1 MKTRLLSSI
10 AMLTLVGAMLSPALT
25 LATTSAKVANNVA
38 PWLSQ
43 AKLLRHASP
52 TGQMTI
58 SVYLNLRNEAG
69 LRQFLANVG
78 RRGSAQY
85 GHFLTSQQFRSLY
98 SPTLA
103 DVAAVKNFLSARGL
117 RVTHAPANGMY
128 VDATGSVTQVEKAF
142 AVTEN
147 VYGYSTKSLR
157 ANVQAPTIP
166 AALAKTV
173 SFIGGLD
180 ETEALYEPRTAPAA
194 PPGAGYSTPGPCS
207 TYWADHAAT
216 VTPAAHQYGASLP
229 WTPCGYTPP
238 QIRAAYGITPTSQT
252 GAGVRV
258 GVTDAFASPTIL
270 QDVNR
275 FSAHYGLPAM
285 NTTSLQQLVVPG
297 VFNAPE
303 NPNFD
308 PQGWFGEETL
318 DVEWVH
324 AMAPGAKI
332 VYAGAQ
338 RNTAPLDHALIRM
351 IDQHLVDIV
360 TNSWGINGE
369 YPRQYGHVIADERAF
384 MQAAATGITV
394 LFSSGDA
401 GDVAASRGVAQASYP
416 SSSPWVTSVGGTSLA
431 VKNATGVK
439 DEWGWGT
446 YTSKLVGSAPTQTA
460 TTVSGTSWS
469 PWPPAFQYGSGG
481 GTSLHFAQPGYQAG
495 IVPSALA
502 TTTTSSTGTVI
513 QLGSAHRV
521 TPDISMVGDPNTG
534 VLVGETYRI
543 SGDPLV
549 DAGCTPL
556 GGGYEY
562 CERRIGGTSLSSPLL
577 AGVIA
582 LVDQARFDAGKG
594 AIGFLNPAIYSGTPI
609 GAPDSHVAIEDV
621 RPPTSPTAVLR
632 NAENPDG
639 SLTTSLRTINSVP
652 VGTTGAVIEGAD
664 TSLRTT
670 TGYDNV
676 TGLGAPYAPAFVTAL
691 LAKP

>member
-1 MKTRLLSSI
+1 MKSRTLS
-10 AMLTLVGAMLSPALT
+10 ALVFVTLFGAMLSPGVT
-25 LATTSAKVANNVA
+25 LAATSAKVANNTA

-43 AKLLRHASP
+43 AKLVRHANP

-58 SVYLNLRNEAG
+58 SLYLNLRNEAG
-69 LRQFLANVG
+69 LRQFLANVS
-78 RRGSAQY
+78 RPGSAQY
-85 GHFLTSQQFRSLY
+85 RHFLTSQQFRAAY
-98 SPTLA
+98 SPAAATLTS
-103 DVAAVKNFLSARGL
+103 VKSFLSARGL
-117 RVTHAPANGMY
+117 KVTYAPANGMY
-128 VDATGSVTQVEKAF
+128 VDATGSVTQIEKAF

-147 VYGYSTKSLR
+147 VYTYSNKSLR
-157 ANVQAPTIP
+157 ANAQAPTIP
-166 AALAKTV
+166 STLASSV

-180 ETEALYEPRTAPAA
+180 DTEALYQPQLDKAA
-194 PPGAGYSTPGPCS
+194 PPGVGYSTPGPCS
-207 TYWADHAAT
+207 TYWADHSAT
-216 VTPAAHQYGASLP
+216 ITPAAYQYGATLP
-229 WTPCGYTPP
+229 WTPCGYTPQ
-238 QIRAAYGITPTSQT
+238 QIRAAYGIDATGLT

-285 NTTSLQQLVVPG
+285 TTTTLQQLVVPG

-303 NPNFD
+303 NPFFD

-332 VYAGAQ
+332 VYAGSQ
-338 RNTAPLDHALIRM
+338 RNTTPLDHALIHM
-351 IDQHLVDIV
+351 IDNHLVDVV

-369 YPRQYGHVIADERAF
+369 YPHQYGHVIADERAF

-401 GDVAASRGVAQASYP
+401 GDVAASRGIAQASYP

-431 VKNATGVK
+431 VQTAAGAK

-446 YTSKLVGSAPTQTA
+446 YTTKLVGSAPTQTS
-460 TTVSGTSWS
+460 TTVTGTSLS

-495 IVPSALA
+495 VVPNALA
-502 TTTTSSTGTVI
+502 TTTTTSTGQVI
-513 QLGSAHRV
+513 QLGSPHRV

-534 VLVGETYRI
+534 VLVGETYRV
-543 SGDPLV
+543 SGDALI

-556 GGGYEY
+556 GGGQEY
-562 CERRIGGTSLSSPLL
+562 CERRLGGTSLSSPLL

-582 LVDQARFDAGKG
+582 LVDQARFTAGKG
-594 AIGFLNPAIYSGTPI
+594 PIGFLNPAIYHGTPI

-621 RPPTSPTAVLR
+621 LAPASPTAILR
-632 NAENPDG
+632 NVENADG
-639 SLTTSLRTINSVP
+639 SLTTTVRTINSVP
-652 VGTTGAVIEGAD
+652 VGTTGPVIEGAD

-670 TGYDNV
+670 AAYDNV
-676 TGLGAPYAPAFVTAL
+676 TGLGAPYAPAFVAAL
-691 LAKP
+691 AAH